1 MKDFISVF
9 VILIVA
15 FLIMFL
21 LVFLGLNLTYLEL
34 LLIGSGVSILTIL
47 AFIFFFP
54 KRGIR
59 KKDREK
65 RD

>member
-9 VILIVA
+9 IILLVA
-15 FLIMFL
+15 FLVMLL

-34 LLIGSGVSILTIL
+34 LLIGSGIAVLTIL

-54 KRGIR
+54 KRGR
-59 KKDREK
+59 
-65 RD
+65 